1 MTSCPC
7 PAPLPSTR
15 PGSTSRLS
23 HVSTPCYRTTH
34 CLPCL
39 DKCYWSITKD
49 VPQQL
54 LFIVGHGL
62 QHLQFQARQIV
73 SLTLPGWWW
82 PTRPA
87 KKLQDLFLL
96 IQSPVRARTR
106 PPPGDG
112 QDPSE
117 RGQPTG
123 EDRGHSGTGRT
134 LKLSFQW
141 QTVAQHWRS
150 CHSPQSSQLWLRWK
164 VCAGTPAVT
173 LFTNNLALVSY
184 ALFLQNI
191 WRSNNPIS
199 SNF

>member
-1 MTSCPC
+1 MFVIWRECWLTWPECRWHLV
-7 PAPLPSTR
+7 PARLHSLPHGQDLPVVSLMWVLPATR
-15 PGSTSRLS
+15 PHTA
-23 HVSTPCYRTTH
+23 
-34 CLPCL
+34 CLAL
-39 DKCYWSITKD
+39 INVTGASLKMFL
-49 VPQQL
+49 L
-54 LFIVGHGL
+54 LFIVGHSL

-123 EDRGHSGTGRT
+123 EDRGHSGT
-134 LKLSFQW
+134 
-141 QTVAQHWRS
+141 
-150 CHSPQSSQLWLRWK
+150 
-164 VCAGTPAVT
+164 AGH
-173 LFTNNLALVSY
+173 
-184 ALFLQNI
+184 
-191 WRSNNPIS
+191 
-199 SNF
+199 